1 MLAKD
6 WELRW
11 DVTTNWYRISFEG
24 DENDLLDCGDS
35 CTALWIHKKK
45 FMLYILKEM
54 AWNVHE
60 LYVNKAVN
68 K

>member
-1 MLAKD
+1 MIAKD

-45 FMLYILKEM
+45 NLCYIFLKRWLEM
-54 AWNVHE
+54 YMN
-60 LYVNKAVN
+60 YM
-68 K
+68 